1 MPLNPNSQPLLCHT
15 ISRVLHAPTG
25 APSVTSPPTTA
36 APPPPPPP
44 LARRDR
50 RRRKAPWIGTS
61 GWRSR
66 RPRPPPSA
74 RMRSAS
80 PLRASSATT
89 SPTPPPSSRYWACCS
104 SRYATG
110 TRLVHPRPCFLHRSA
125 WAPCVTPDLTAACGD
140 GNNCLAPTFCGAGK
154 WGFRI
159 GPYAFLNNPMYTIL
173 TSLRH

>member
-1 MPLNPNSQPLLCHT
+1 MAMDHTTNYQNKKCESPRNTYPNSEQPPRMPLNPNSQPLLCHT
-15 ISRVLHAPTG
+15 ISRVLHAPTRG

-36 APPPPPPP
+36 APPLPPPP

-89 SPTPPPSSRYWACCS
+89 SPTPPPSSRYWACCG

-110 TRLVHPRPCFLHRSA
+110 TTCPPASVLPTSI
-125 WAPCVTPDLTAACGD
+125 
-140 GNNCLAPTFCGAGK
+140 CLG
-154 WGFRI
+154 
-159 GPYAFLNNPMYTIL
+159 
-173 TSLRH
+173 SLRQTTSYCRMWRRQ